1 MDQDPGAERTSHF
14 ELLPHQV
21 ALGSEGWSL
30 WRWVWLRGAGFAAR
44 DVQVL
49 GSDAL
54 DVGLAAEAELRA
66 AAEQHRTAAIAACTA
81 AIGDGPPSWP
91 LLSARTR
98 IHAGRP
104 PRRPTGEPAID
115 AAVAAWRL
123 ATDELARRCV
133 ATDEVVRGERER
145 IGAQIRALAGD
156 PRFREALIWQNRS
169 AHTAVDGLRD
179 AASDATNQKTRERQR
194 ALARYAQRY
203 AVKNDSIGFFGP
215 IGWGVVD
222 PTLPGL
228 SARSGPALVDER
240 VVSFEDW
247 AIEAVAAEL
256 SKDPA
261 VCAVFTPRRRPTS
274 WLDGA
279 VLHMPPGPP
288 RALSASEAWLVARA
302 DGERSAAALVELA
315 VADPASGL
323 PTRLAVLEVLE
334 RLGRENVISWRIE
347 VPAELDHPARWLRE
361 RVGQLADPDARAR
374 ACAPIDR
381 LEAARTHVARAAGD
395 PDALAARVTELEE
408 AFHAATGLSA
418 KRGHGRTYAGR
429 QTFFE
434 DCRRAID
441 LRVGRAVLDALA
453 DPLTLVLHSAR
464 WYCHEIA
471 RRFRAGFDEAYD
483 RALPQA
489 ATRPLPLISFLT
501 ATRGLFSRDHHQ
513 TGPIVTVVQRELQR
527 RWVEILGLDGAS
539 PGDARQVRA
548 ADCRAKVAELF
559 DAPGPGWPRARY
571 HSPDVMLAAASVE
584 HVAAGEFLAVLG
596 EVHPGINTLLSHV
609 AYRLHPE
616 RAALDA
622 AYEADLAM
630 TCISPI
636 QNALGRATNSPM
648 SPRDHH
654 VEVGATRSWRARDQV
669 HLAGDLY
676 VERIDGSLRVR
687 SRLRELDHDILSF
700 MEAYLGAEAAPHFKL
715 LPRAPHLPRVVIDQ
729 LVVSRERWHFERA
742 ELRALVDA
750 EHGAERDPIRRVRTW
765 ADQLGLPRY
774 LFGTVPHE
782 PKPFYL
788 DLGSPIYIDIFVRY
802 LADATSLG
810 LSEMLPGHADLWLTD
825 AAGAAYT
832 SELRFAAVD
841 PQPWA
846 PPPRRA

>member
-1 MDQDPGAERTSHF
+1 MTSRAHDAAPVR
-14 ELLPHQV
+14 PHLV
-21 ALGSEGWSL
+21 PLGSGGWSL

-54 DVGLAAEAELRA
+54 DVGLAAEAEIRA
-66 AAEQHRTAAIAACTA
+66 VAEHHRTAAIAACA
-81 AIGDGPPSWP
+81 AAIIGDGPPSWP

-98 IHAGRP
+98 IHANQP
-104 PRRPTGEPAID
+104 PRRPTGVPAVDTAID
-115 AAVAAWRL
+115 AWRL
-123 ATDELARRCV
+123 AIDELARRRV
-133 ATDEVVRGERER
+133 ATDEVVRRERER
-145 IGAQIRALAGD
+145 VGAQIRSLAGD

-179 AASDATNQKTRERQR
+179 TAPDTTNQKMRERQR

-215 IGWGVVD
+215 VGWGYVD
-222 PTLPGL
+222 PTTSGL
-228 SARSGPALVDER
+228 SAISGPTLVDER

-261 VCAVFTPRRRPTS
+261 VRAVFMPRRRPSS
-274 WLDGA
+274 WLDGEI
-279 VLHMPPGPP
+279 LHMPPGPP
-288 RALSASEAWLVARA
+288 RTLSPSEAWLVARA
-302 DGERSAAALVELA
+302 DGERSAAALAALA
-315 VADPASGL
+315 VADPTSGL
-323 PTRLAVLEVLE
+323 TTSEAALVELE

-347 VPAELDHPARWLRE
+347 VPAELDHPEQWLRE
-361 RVGQLADPDARAR
+361 RVDQLTDPEARAR

-381 LEAARTHVARAAGD
+381 LEAARAQVAQAAGD
-395 PDALAARVTELEE
+395 PDALAARVTELED

-483 RALPQA
+483 RALLQA

-501 ATRGLFSRDHHQ
+501 ATRGLFSPDHHQ

-527 RWVEILGLDGAS
+527 RWVEILGLESA
-539 PGDARQVRA
+539 PPRDARRVRA
-548 ADCRAKVAELF
+548 GDCRAKVAELF
-559 DAPGPGWPRARY
+559 HAPGPGWPRARY

-584 HVAAGEFLAVLG
+584 HIAAGEFLAVLG

-616 RAALDA
+616 RAELAA

-648 SPRDHH
+648 SPLVWVHIDYLHLSLTHAVDLHSRTSTQPRDGSVDTPAHAIQ
-654 VEVGATRSWRARDQV
+654 VEV
-669 HLAGDLY
+669 
-676 VERIDGSLRVR
+676 
-687 SRLRELDHDILSF
+687 
-700 MEAYLGAEAAPHFKL
+700 
-715 LPRAPHLPRVVIDQ
+715 
-729 LVVSRERWHFERA
+729 
-742 ELRALVDA
+742 
-750 EHGAERDPIRRVRTW
+750 
-765 ADQLGLPRY
+765 
-774 LFGTVPHE
+774 VPHTT
-782 PKPFYL
+782 
-788 DLGSPIYIDIFVRY
+788 
-802 LADATSLG
+802 LA
-810 LSEMLPGHADLWLTD
+810 MPGI
-825 AAGAAYT
+825 
-832 SELRFAAVD
+832 SIE
-841 PQPWA
+841 
-846 PPPRRA
+846 